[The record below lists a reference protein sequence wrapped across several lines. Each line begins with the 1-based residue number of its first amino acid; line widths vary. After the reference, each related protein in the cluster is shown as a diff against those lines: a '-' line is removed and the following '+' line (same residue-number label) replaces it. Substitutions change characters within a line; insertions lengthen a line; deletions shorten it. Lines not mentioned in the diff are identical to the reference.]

1 MDYIWLGER
10 VNKMDTRIK
19 LNMLLKQEEP
29 KVLCKCL
36 CVDCIY
42 NKDKMC
48 YAKKIELDYLE
59 KEDGSK
65 TCECLTYEVEGD
77 E

>member
-1 MDYIWLGER
+1 MD
-10 VNKMDTRIK
+10 NRIR
-19 LNMLLKQEEP
+19 LDMLIKEDEP

-36 CVDCIY
+36 CVDCKF
-42 NKDKMC
+42 NKNKLC
-48 YAKKIELDYLE
+48 YAKQIDLNYLE